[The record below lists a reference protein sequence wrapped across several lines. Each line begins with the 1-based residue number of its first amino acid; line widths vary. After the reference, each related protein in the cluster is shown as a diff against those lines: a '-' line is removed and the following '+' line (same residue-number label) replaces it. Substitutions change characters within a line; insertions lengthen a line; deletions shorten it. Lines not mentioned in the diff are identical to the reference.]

1 MKYVWSD
8 YSKDFAK
15 VVDSF
20 LDEEAVKNTGCD
32 EGFDIYYQYWIRLI
46 KRREFEAIVTYCK
59 NEQHIYLA
67 NLPQEH
73 LAVWYDIILP
83 P

>member
-20 LDEEAVKNTGCD
+20 LDEEATLKRAYFYPDKNKLVLSPETPKYEPLVYIG
-32 EGFDIYYQYWIRLI
+32 EELNSIHILGKAVAFQSVIR
-46 KRREFEAIVTYCK
+46 
-59 NEQHIYLA
+59 
-67 NLPQEH
+67 
-73 LAVWYDIILP
+73 
-83 P
+83 

>member
-32 EGFDIYYQYWIRLI
+32 EGFDVYYQYWIYN
-46 KRREFEAIVTYCK
+46 AS
-59 NEQHIYLA
+59 YLFKK
-67 NLPQEH
+67 LRK
-73 LAVWYDIILP
+73 II
-83 P
+83 

>member
-20 LDEEAVKNTGCD
+20 LDEFPRTLYNILGKKQEISN
-32 EGFDIYYQYWIRLI
+32 ISI
-46 KRREFEAIVTYCK
+46 TYTY
-59 NEQHIYLA
+59 I
-67 NLPQEH
+67 
-73 LAVWYDIILP
+73 
-83 P
+83 